1 MCVNGPKNLP
11 LNEFYFFTAFWQKYI
26 SKWARGLD
34 GCLPVADWRK
44 RIANCTQIVQP
55 STILQHTSPLFLTLI
70 IDCLMNFQLTEEQLA
85 VRQAARD
92 FAQQECLPG
101 VIERD
106 DKMIFPKEQV
116 SQLADLGF
124 MGMMV
129 KPEYGGSGMDT
140 VSYVL
145 AMEEISKIDASVS
158 VCMSVNNSLV
168 CYGLQE
174 YCTEEQKQQYLVPL
188 AQGKK
193 DGELYIGAFLLSEPE
208 AGSDATSQRTTAID
222 MGDHY
227 ILNGIKNWITNG
239 SSASVYL
246 VMAQTDASKGS
257 KGINAFIVE
266 KNWPGV
272 SVGAKEN
279 KMGIRGSDTHS
290 ISFTDVKVPK
300 ANRIGEDGFGFT
312 FAMKTL
318 AGGRIGIAA
327 QALGIAA
334 GSYELALKYSK
345 ERKAFGKEIMHHQ
358 AIQFKLADM
367 ATKVEAARLLCLK
380 AAWEKDNGIDYTLSS
395 SMAKVYASEAAMW
408 CSTEAVQVHGGYG
421 YVKEFHVER
430 LMRDA
435 KITQIY
441 EGTSEVQRIVI
452 SRSILK

>member
-1 MCVNGPKNLP
+1 M
-11 LNEFYFFTAFWQKYI
+11 I
-26 SKWARGLD
+26 
-34 GCLPVADWRK
+34 
-44 RIANCTQIVQP
+44 
-55 STILQHTSPLFLTLI
+55 
-70 IDCLMNFQLTEEQLA
+70 FQLSEEQLMIQ
-85 VRQAARD
+85 QASRD
-92 FAQQECLPG
+92 FAKNECLSG

-106 DKMIFPKEQV
+106 ENQKFPKEQV
-116 SQLADLGF
+116 TKLAELGF

-129 KPEYGGSGMDT
+129 DEKYGGSGMDT

-174 YCTEEQKQQYLVPL
+174 YGTEEQKQKYLSPL

-208 AGSDATSQRTTAID
+208 AGSDATSQRTTAED
-222 MGDHY
+222 KDDHY
-227 ILNGIKNWITNG
+227 LINGIKNWITNG

-246 VMAQTDASKGS
+246 VIAQTDAAKGS

-266 KNWPGV
+266 KKWPGV

-290 ISFTDVKVPK
+290 ISFQDVKVPK
-300 ANRIGEDGFGFT
+300 ENRIGEDGFGFK

-327 QALGIAA
+327 QALGIASGA
-334 GSYELALKYSK
+334 YELALNYSK
-345 ERKAFGKEIMHHQ
+345 QRKAFGKEIMHHQ

-367 ATKVEAARLLCLK
+367 ATRIEAARLLCLK
-380 AAWEKDNGIDYTLSS
+380 AAWDKDENKDYTVSS
-395 SMAKVYASEAAMW
+395 SMAKVFASETAMW
-408 CSTEAVQVHGGYG
+408 VTTEAVQVHGGYG
-421 YVKEFHVER
+421 FVKEFHVER